1 MTHITPKQRKESP
14 ELEPMFEMVEAS
26 MGFLPTSMLTMS
38 HWPELTQAFGGLG
51 ATILGGG
58 ELDAGLK
65 QMIAFVV
72 SNAAGCRYCQAHTA
86 NSAQENDVSAEKIQ
100 AVFEFESSELFSE
113 KEKAALRVALHAGM
127 VPNAVEAE
135 HMNELS
141 KHFSEKQAVEVV
153 AVISLF
159 GFLNRWNDTMAT
171 TLESSPKS
179 FASQQL
185 ASHGWIVGKHEYREC
200 KVGAD

>member
-1 MTHITPKQRKESP
+1 MTHIIPKQREELS
-14 ELEPMFEMVEAS
+14 ELEPMLQMVEAS
-26 MGFLPTSMLTMS
+26 MGFLPTSMLTMA
-38 HWPELTQAFGGLG
+38 HWPELMQAFGDLG
-51 ATILGGG
+51 ATILNSG

-65 QMIAFVV
+65 QMIAFAV

-86 NSAQENDVSAEKIQ
+86 NSAQKNSVSSEKIK
-100 AVFEFESSELFSE
+100 AVFEFESSALFSDQ
-113 KEKAALRVALHAGM
+113 EKAALRVAVHAGM

-135 HMNELS
+135 HMSELS
-141 KHFSEKQAVEVV
+141 RYFSEKQVIEVV

-179 FASQQL
+179 FAADQL
-185 ASHGWIVGKHEYREC
+185 ASQGWVAGKHE
-200 KVGAD
+200 

>member
-1 MTHITPKQRKESP
+1 MTHITPKQRKELP
-14 ELEPMFEMVEAS
+14 GLEPMFQMVEAS
-26 MGFLPTSMLTMS
+26 MGFLPTSMLTMA

-51 ATILGGG
+51 ATILNSG

-65 QMIAFVV
+65 QMIAFAV

-86 NSAQENDVSAEKIQ
+86 NAAQKNNVTAEKIQ
-100 AVFEFESSELFSE
+100 AVFEFETSELFSE
-113 KEKAALRVALHAGM
+113 QEKAALRVAVHAGM

-135 HMNELS
+135 HMSKLS
-141 KHFSEKQAVEVV
+141 QHFSEKQVIEVV

-185 ASHGWIVGKHEYREC
+185 APHGWVSGKHE
-200 KVGAD
+200 

>member
-1 MTHITPKQRKESP
+1 MTHIIPKPREELP
-14 ELEPMFEMVEAS
+14 ELEPILQMVEAS
-26 MGFLPTSMLTMS
+26 MGFLPTSMITMA

-51 ATILGGG
+51 ATILHSG

-65 QMIAFVV
+65 QMIAFAV

-86 NSAQENDVSAEKIQ
+86 NSAQKNNVSEEKIK
-100 AVFEFESSELFSE
+100 AVFEFEKSDLFSDR
-113 KEKAALRVALHAGM
+113 EKAALRVAVHAGM

-135 HMNELS
+135 HMRELLA
-141 KHFSEKQAVEVV
+141 HFSEKQAVEVV

-171 TLESSPKS
+171 TLENSPKS
-179 FASQQL
+179 FAKDQL
-185 ASHGWIVGKHEYREC
+185 AAHGWVAGKHE
-200 KVGAD
+200 

>member
-1 MTHITPKQRKESP
+1 MTHITPKQRKELP

-100 AVFEFESSELFSE
+100 AVFEF
-113 KEKAALRVALHAGM
+113 
-127 VPNAVEAE
+127 
-135 HMNELS
+135 
-141 KHFSEKQAVEVV
+141 
-153 AVISLF
+153 
-159 GFLNRWNDTMAT
+159 
-171 TLESSPKS
+171 
-179 FASQQL
+179 
-185 ASHGWIVGKHEYREC
+185 
-200 KVGAD
+200 

>member
-1 MTHITPKQRKESP
+1 MTHIIPKQREELS
-14 ELEPMFEMVEAS
+14 ELEPMLKMVEAS
-26 MGFLPTSMLTMS
+26 MGFLPTSMLTMA

-51 ATILGGG
+51 ATVLHSG

-65 QMIAFVV
+65 QIIAFAV
-72 SNAAGCRYCQAHTA
+72 SNVAGCRYCQAHTA
-86 NSAQENDVSAEKIQ
+86 NSAQKNSVSSEKIK
-100 AVFEFESSELFSE
+100 AVFEFESSALFSDQ
-113 KEKAALRVALHAGM
+113 EKAALRVAVHAGM

-135 HMNELS
+135 HMSELS
-141 KHFSEKQAVEVV
+141 RHFSEKQAVEVV

-179 FASQQL
+179 FAADQL
-185 ASHGWIVGKHEYREC
+185 ASQGWVAGKHE
-200 KVGAD
+200 